1 MVVVFPVLRICFA
14 KVNYH
19 AAFAVNT
26 AGARVNIACLL
37 NAFSVSNGIGVVF
50 SEQISRDNRLPYARG
65 FIKRHLLCFNRLAAS
80 AVVVNINAYGV
91 CLRRPNLKSRLVL
104 CVSRTQVVAVISKL
118 VKLCGIRLVVG
129 CANGC

>member
-26 AGARVNIACLL
+26 AGARVNITCLL
-37 NAFSVSNGIGVVF
+37 NAFSVSDGIGVVF
-50 SEQISRDNRLPYARG
+50 SEQISRDNRLPYARC
-65 FIKRHLLCFNRLAAS
+65 FIKRHFLCFNRLTAS
-80 AVVVNINAYGV
+80 AVVVNINAYSV
-91 CLRRPNLKSRLVL
+91 CLWRPNFKSRLVF
-104 CVSRTQVVAVISKL
+104 CVGRAQVVAVIRKL